1 MSDVK
6 QIREIKNNS
15 ERSIQGLL
23 SKSNEF
29 RYRDNNGPVK
39 TGVLYSIYYTFNKSE
54 LYFTGVKET
63 TNSREIVRIK
73 NKTLYGK
80 YSEIQTLTRDN
91 YPQPQ
96 LASPTKADYRIGSIQ
111 RYFTQSAND
120 SDKPVFEISKND
132 YDSQNSLFKYTQVRW
147 VISGIKSE
155 VERLNEDTL
164 ESLEQQYKGIRKTIF
179 PLQLWKPSQ
188 DSIDDLK
195 NKLKRLKK

>member
-1 MSDVK
+1 MNKLID
-6 QIREIKNNS
+6 KNTI
-15 ERSIQGLL
+15 ERSIQGLV

-29 RYRDNNGPVK
+29 VYRDNNGPVK
-39 TGVLYSIYYTFNKSE
+39 PGVIYSIYYTLNKLE
-54 LYFTGVKET
+54 VYYTGVQEST
-63 TNSREIVRIK
+63 YSREIIRVK
-73 NKTLYGK
+73 NKTLFGK
-80 YSEIQTLTRDN
+80 YSEIKSTQRVN
-91 YPQPQ
+91 YPKPQ

-120 SDKPVFEISKND
+120 SGKPVFEISKND
-132 YDSQNSLFKYTQVRW
+132 YSSQNSLFKYTQVRW

-155 VERLNEDTL
+155 VERLNEVTL
-164 ESLEQQYKGIRKTIF
+164 KSLEQQYKGIRKTIF